1 MVMTEN
7 FTVKILSHGSRPVT
21 TVSQNLPPCFALEPG
36 GGSHY
41 IEQMNKRARLR
52 FFTIRLLRIAI
63 DLLTISLLFEGF
75 VLLRHVFNPDL
86 PLHQYDRL
94 WPFLFLVWIVFEKTG
109 LYEGASIHSGA
120 SLGPT
125 EEIRR
130 LFYATTAIFI
140 MIGFANYCYRPNHYL
155 YSRAIFIGTC
165 LSCLVFLPLNRLL
178 FRKLCIRLGCH
189 GVPAVIIGAGE
200 LAKTLFKSMTD
211 HPEYGLNPIG
221 YFSDGSDYPMPKNV
235 PCLGTIDQ
243 LPERAESLDANYAI
257 LAMDGRI
264 DCALVKQYGAF
275 FPHLLFVPHSL
286 LHTSS
291 GIVPKDISGT
301 LGLEIRHNLQIP
313 QIYFI
318 KRCLDYLLT
327 LPCLLAGSV
336 VMGIIA
342 VLVKLDSPGPVFFS
356 HQRIGKKR
364 KPITI
369 YKFRTMTEHAAEE
382 LPHLLAENP
391 AFRQEWE
398 TYGKLEHD
406 PRITKVG
413 RWLRKT
419 SLDELPQLLNV
430 LQGRLALVGPRPIV
444 TAELEMYG
452 GEQDLFDRVMPG
464 LTGLWQV
471 SGRNHLNYADR
482 VRLDNYYANNWSV
495 WLDLYILA
503 KTVYAVLFRHGAR

>member
-1 MVMTEN
+1 M
-7 FTVKILSHGSRPVT
+7 
-21 TVSQNLPPCFALEPG
+21 SQPFRNIFAPPFHLEPAG
-36 GGSHY
+36 RSIY
-41 IEQMNKRARLR
+41 IKDMNQSDRLR
-52 FFTIRLLRIAI
+52 FFTIKMFRIAI

-75 VLLRHVFNPDL
+75 VLIKHTLDPAL
-86 PLHQYDRL
+86 PLHRYDHL
-94 WPFLFLVWIVFEKTG
+94 WPFLFPVWIVFEKTG
-109 LYEGASIHSGA
+109 LYEGAAIHAGA

-125 EEIRR
+125 EELRR

-140 MIGFANYCYRPNHYL
+140 TIGFANYCYRPNDYL
-155 YSRAIFIGTC
+155 FSRAVFIGTW
-165 LSCLVFLPLNRLL
+165 LSCLVCIPLNRLL

-189 GVPAVIIGAGE
+189 GVPAVIIGGGE
-200 LAKTLFKSMTD
+200 LAKTLFKNMRD

-221 YFSDGSDYPMPKNV
+221 YFTDGSDYPMPKEA
-235 PCLGTIDQ
+235 PCLGTIEE
-243 LPERAESLDANYAI
+243 LPGNASKLAAKYAI
-257 LAMDGRI
+257 LAMDGHI
-264 DCALVKQYGAF
+264 DCTLIKRYGTL
-275 FPHLLFVPHSL
+275 FPHLLFVPESL

-291 GIVPKDISGT
+291 GIIPKDISGT

-313 QIYFI
+313 HIHFL
-318 KRCLDYLLT
+318 KRSLDYLLT
-327 LPCLLAGSV
+327 IALLPASLPVMALIALA
-336 VMGIIA
+336 
-342 VLVKLDSPGPVFFS
+342 VKLDSPGPVFFS

-364 KPITI
+364 RPITI
-369 YKFRTMTEHAAEE
+369 YKFRTMTEHAADE
-382 LPHLLAENP
+382 LPQLLADSAE
-391 AFRQEWE
+391 RKQEWD

-444 TAELEMYG
+444 TAELEVYG
-452 GEQDLFDRVMPG
+452 DEQDLFDRVMPG